1 MLHEKA
7 YRLILEAI
15 LDGRLPPGRLLKE
28 EHLSAWLGMSRT
40 PIREALARLERD
52 GLVVKRG
59 RSYAVSFLSK
69 EDVLEMYEV
78 RIPLEVASAKL
89 AALRAPSHVLDKLA
103 EIVSA
108 MSAESCRDASPDP
121 LRLMTLGGAFH
132 EVISEGAGNRHL
144 RDSLNKI
151 RMRLTPAR
159 LQVFLNASRRRQ
171 EVEEHKAVL
180 EAIAS
185 RNQSDA
191 EYYMELHEANVL
203 KFLRDNFVVITR

>member
-52 GLVVKRG
+52 GFVVKRG
-59 RSYAVSFLSK
+59 RSYAVALLSK
-69 EDVLEMYEV
+69 EEVLEMYEV
-78 RIPLEVASAKL
+78 RIPLEMTSAKL
-89 AALRAPSHVLDKLA
+89 AALRAPSHVLDKLK

-108 MSAESCRDASPDP
+108 MSVESSRGASPDP
-121 LRLMTLGGAFH
+121 LRLMALGGAFH
-132 EVISEGAGNRHL
+132 EIISEGASNKFL
-144 RDSLNKI
+144 RDGLANI

-159 LQVFLNASRRRQ
+159 LQVFLDTSRRRQ
-171 EVEEHKAVL
+171 EVEEHRAVF

-191 EYYMELHEANVL
+191 EYYMELHETNVL
-203 KFLRDNFVVITR
+203 RFLRDNFAAVTR

>member
-52 GLVVKRG
+52 GFVVKRG
-59 RSYAVSFLSK
+59 RSYAVALLSK
-69 EDVLEMYEV
+69 EEVLEMYEV
-78 RIPLEVASAKL
+78 RIPLEMTSAKL
-89 AALRAPSHVLDKLA
+89 AALRAPSHVLDKLK

-108 MSAESCRDASPDP
+108 MSVESSRDVSPDP
-121 LRLMTLGGAFH
+121 LRLMALGGAFH
-132 EVISEGAGNRHL
+132 EIISEGASNKFL
-144 RDSLNKI
+144 RDGLANI

-159 LQVFLNASRRRQ
+159 LQVFLDTSRRRQ
-171 EVEEHKAVL
+171 EVEEHRAVF

-191 EYYMELHEANVL
+191 EYYMELHETNVL
-203 KFLRDNFVVITR
+203 RFLRDNFAVMR